1 MSKPEDV
8 SVEAVD
14 TADTG
19 ETSTSAMDVQV
30 SFYIKVNLYTQI
42 YNFKELGQNE
52 SSSDTTSKG
61 EDFDTKVEA
70 DRGKRFDFLLKQT
83 EIFSHF
89 MNQAKTPTK
98 PKSGRPRKEK
108 KEEVI
113 PE

>member
-1 MSKPEDV
+1 MYK
-8 SVEAVD
+8 
-14 TADTG
+14 
-19 ETSTSAMDVQV
+19 
-30 SFYIKVNLYTQI
+30 
-42 YNFKELGQNE
+42 FKELEQNE

-70 DRGKRFDFLLKQT
+70 DRGKRFDYLLKQT

-108 KEEVI
+108 KEDPV